1 MEKMFLS
8 MNKKNSQKIHVT
20 GYPKIVDFISN
31 KKKKYKKINNIL
43 FLSFDTKLGFPMNSK
58 YEKLNFNFTYDRV
71 IEMLND
77 ISRLDNI
84 KICIK
89 RKNKNPI
96 LYKSK
101 LKIDK
106 KN

>member
-1 MEKMFLS
+1 
-8 MNKKNSQKIHVT
+8 
-20 GYPKIVDFISN
+20 
-31 KKKKYKKINNIL
+31 
-43 FLSFDTKLGFPMNSK
+43 MNSK

-77 ISRLDNI
+77 ISRLDNV

-106 KN
+106 KIKVVDEGNATKYINEADIVIGLNSSSTLEA